1 MIKSKKG
8 LEGPTWKLLVLILAI
23 VFIVATIVFW
33 PAVAEAAR
41 SALKLMFDKYF

>member
-8 LEGPTWKLLVLILAI
+8 LEGPTWKLLSMILII
-23 VFIVATIVFW
+23 VFIIALFVFW

-41 SALKLMFDKYF
+41 SSLKFMFDKYF